1 MELIQPFQTDM
12 ERSIVI
18 GRLKSGHISPEL
30 SDKFPTL
37 VSLTSGSKNSWPIY
51 ESEVQ
56 TLD

>member
-30 SDKFPTL
+30 SDKFPNL
-37 VSLTSGSKNSWPIY
+37 VSLTSGSKNSRP
-51 ESEVQ
+51 S